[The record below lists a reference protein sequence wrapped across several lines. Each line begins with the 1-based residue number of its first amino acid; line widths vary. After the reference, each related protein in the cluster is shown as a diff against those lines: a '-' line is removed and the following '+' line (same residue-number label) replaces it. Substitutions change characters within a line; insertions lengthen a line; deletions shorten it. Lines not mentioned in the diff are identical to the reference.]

1 MSGNLYNIDDYTI
14 NDIVTILD
22 LEYPILKKTIFDV
35 IDKNIDFF
43 NFRSRISN
51 S

>member
-22 LEYPILKKTIFDV
+22 LSYPIPKDIIDAHNAAATLNKAIEAKK
-35 IDKNIDFF
+35 
-43 NFRSRISN
+43 
-51 S
+51 